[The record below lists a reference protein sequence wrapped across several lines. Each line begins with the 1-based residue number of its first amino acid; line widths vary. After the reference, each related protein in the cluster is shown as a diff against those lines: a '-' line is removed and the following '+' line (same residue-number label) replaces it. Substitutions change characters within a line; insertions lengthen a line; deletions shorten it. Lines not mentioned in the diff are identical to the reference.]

1 MQRRRSSFWGR
12 MSSILD
18 VFKVEGF
25 IKCSWRYQG
34 TFRERELDW
43 TWLGGSYA
51 MDVNEGVRSSE

>member
-1 MQRRRSSFWGR
+1 